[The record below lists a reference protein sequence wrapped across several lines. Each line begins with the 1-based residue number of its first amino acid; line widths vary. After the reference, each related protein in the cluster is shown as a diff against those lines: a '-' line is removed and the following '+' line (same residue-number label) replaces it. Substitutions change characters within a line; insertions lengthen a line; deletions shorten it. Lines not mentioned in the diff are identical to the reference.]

1 MNKKLLV
8 LFLLVTLYAN
18 FGSSQKV
25 MVNGDLSSSE
35 KDISI
40 SSEEKNVFSSEDLSE
55 SKGQKRALSKLSAIK
70 TYIKISGR
78 G

>member
-70 TYIKISGR
+70 AYIKISGR